1 MAETYRGVAFP
12 WLCDQQGHLTTSQ
25 YMLMFDVAS
34 YHLMDL
40 LTRGIGDDPALSW
53 ADVRHEIDYRAEVP
67 VGSLVVIDSTI
78 EAMGTSSLRAVHEMR
93 STDGAVVHAR
103 MLAVSVRF
111 DKAARRSAPLSLALR
126 ERAAALLPV
135 AEPAA

>member
-34 YHLMDL
+34 YHLMDMV
-40 LTRGIGDDPALSW
+40 TRGTGDDPALSW

-67 VGSLVVIDSTI
+67 VGALVVIDSTI
-78 EAMGTSSLRAVHEMR
+78 ESLGTSSLRAVHTMR
-93 STDGAVVHAR
+93 SVDGEQLHAR

-111 DKAARRSAPLSLALR
+111 DKAARRSAPLSAALR
-126 ERAAALLPV
+126 ERAAPLLAALNS
-135 AEPAA
+135 